1 MRRIL
6 SVSAAAWLLVNCG
19 GPDAE
24 GTITTEDGDVTYTAD
39 ADGDAVNIDMT
50 GPNGETVA
58 VRGGDA
64 ASADLPEGFSV
75 YPGATVVTSTKVGTS
90 DGGGTLLVM
99 TTDASAAEVT
109 GFYRS
114 QAEAVGVS
122 ISNEMTANGMQLI
135 AGEGAGG
142 LAFSV
147 SASPGGDGVTTVQLT
162 VGRGL

>member
-1 MRRIL
+1 MHKIL
-6 SVSAAAWLLVNCG
+6 GVTAATLLLAGCG

-24 GTITTEDGDVTYTAD
+24 GTISTEDGDVTYTAD

-64 ASADLPEGFSV
+64 ASADLPDGFTA

-99 TTDASAAEVT
+99 TTKDSAAEVT

-114 QAEAVGVS
+114 QAEAAGVH

-162 VGRGL
+162 IGLGL